1 MGRRRAFRNPS
12 KVESERERARNRR
25 CRQRQRHQSL
35 VRQEG
40 SAYPGIRVINS
51 VHGQVPPED
60 ASYAHWYCNYFASVP
75 DSTSITAVDS
85 IVERRGLLNSL
96 GQDKLMTDGDDR
108 QSVTRRELT
117 TGRNF
122 GHKVATVRQNL
133 DLGQEEA

>member
-25 CRQRQRHQSL
+25 CRQQQRHQSL

-60 ASYAHWYCNYFASVP
+60 APHAHWHCNYFASVP

-85 IVERRGLLNSL
+85 
-96 GQDKLMTDGDDR
+96 
-108 QSVTRRELT
+108 
-117 TGRNF
+117 RNF
-122 GHKVATVRQNL
+122 GHKVATVRHNL
-133 DLGQEEA
+133 V